1 MDSACDFDG
10 AGPLHRSGMDAASFD
25 RLVLTSEGTSDGLES
40 FFATDELTGE
50 RWQVKSA
57 LRGSAAA
64 ALLER
69 EAALAE
75 RLPADLAEAP
85 QRLEHRNRVILL
97 YPDRAATTL
106 DDLAPGTLALD
117 AFLDLGR
124 AVAGALARL
133 HALGAIHGGLRP
145 PCVLV
150 EDDGRV
156 RFRHLV
162 GPHPGGSISTGQP
175 QGAAHLAAAGAIA
188 YAAPE
193 QARIHRPTCDARSDL
208 YALGVLLYRLLV
220 GRLPLQATSM
230 AEWLHAHVAVAP
242 VRPGAGR
249 GDVPP
254 VVDAILMKLI
264 DKDPEQRYQSAD
276 ALQIDLRL
284 ARAALAAGDGAET
297 FALGRGEL
305 ARKGFEARGL
315 FGRAS
320 ELSEL
325 VGAFGRVSATG
336 RSELIF
342 LRGEAGVGKSALVEQ
357 LAKAWL
363 PVDTQFAAGKSVLL
377 QEGMPYA
384 PFAQALRTLVMRA
397 LGESAEKLDGI
408 RERLAT
414 HLAGYS
420 SLLIDLVP
428 EAEFILSDGGAL
440 PDVAAS
446 LAQARVVRV
455 VLQTLKAFATP
466 SRPLVLF
473 LDDLQWM
480 DAASLGAL
488 QALSRETPPHLLV
501 IGSYREEEIARHPEL
516 ASLVEEAR
524 ASLLPTTEIRV
535 GPLSDAETLE
545 FVASTLNGSPAELGE
560 LAQSIHR
567 KTGGNAFYVRQLL
580 QKLFDDKVIAFDP
593 EAQRWHWDPL
603 RFGAYTSVSDF
614 MLQRLDALPVSQR
627 GFLQRLASVGGRFSA
642 QNLGPLVGQSQ
653 AEVERIAAGLTETGL
668 LLRRD
673 ADYLIAHDRVLE
685 AAYAS
690 IPEQDRPAEHLAI
703 ARRLMDIARD
713 GDADWAFAMAAQ
725 IERADR
731 AVLDEGERLAF
742 VKALRTAARR
752 ARTAGA
758 VQQAAGHIETARS
771 LMPADWQVS
780 HHALFVEVKWLH
792 CDSLLTL
799 GRTDEALSAIDSLLA
814 IAVNRVDQAD
824 LYRLKAIAR
833 TIQSDY
839 EGAIAEA
846 LAGLALLGVELERS
860 VTEEQLEQAYQACSA
875 RLNAVEVSHL
885 RELTE
890 IADPALRSALALL
903 STLSASFFV
912 RGGLRLLHLIKIVEL
927 TLDHG
932 ISPEAAY
939 GFAWFG
945 VFSADLYGAYE
956 DGVNY
961 AMMAQEIVQRDG
973 YEAQQTATLLALDQ
987 VSVWTRPLRF
997 ALDRAREAAQI
1008 GLAAG
1013 DLGWACYARN
1023 HIASN
1028 MLMLG
1033 APLSAVRE
1041 DIEEGL
1047 AWTRQYRYRDIEL
1060 ILAAQFRVADTL
1072 AFGNYDGAQVAP
1084 DEEITSLATLFWV
1097 QYYAGVTAFLFGDF
1111 DRALLHLEKATA
1123 LSWAAPAHIDT
1134 ASCALFLALAL
1145 ARTGAGAFARKA
1157 ALGRIGH
1164 LRQRFAD
1171 LAGLNPTTFECKHLL
1186 LEAEA
1191 ARLSGM
1197 PADAQR
1203 LYEQAADAAAA
1214 SGFEHEQA
1222 LAYELAAYCCREAG
1236 LDIPTSGYMQAA
1248 ISHYRHWGAEGKA
1261 DRLLRS
1267 FPLLADGGGTRQNRA
1282 RETAGDTVG
1291 QDGLNLEVMTRAAQT
1306 LAEAV
1311 GLDQVIRTLM
1321 RGMIVH
1327 AGAQYGLLILMRGDE
1342 PVIEASAHI
1351 ENQQVDV
1358 DVHSAVPTARDLPLA
1373 MLYTVM
1379 RTRRTAVY
1387 ADAASEEPG
1396 LRPAGHGGAPARSLL
1411 FMPLIKRG
1419 SLVGILYLENSL
1431 AADVF
1436 TPNRTALLE
1445 LLATQAAIS
1454 LDAARLYN
1462 DLVDENTR
1470 RASAEF
1476 DLREARAELGR
1487 ASRMMAMGN
1496 YAASIAHEINQ
1507 PLTSIV
1513 ASADAAMRWLR
1524 RAEPDL
1530 NEALQGVEQIRAS
1543 GMRAAGIVKSLRA
1556 LAKRTAPVL
1565 EPIRLEDLT
1574 EDVLRL
1580 VVKDLQSNGVELIDL
1595 LAVDRRHVE
1604 ADPVQLQQVVFNL
1617 ITNAIHAMDAVDPNR
1632 RRLIIETVQEAGAV
1646 RLSITDT
1653 GCGMSEDVRARIFEP
1668 FFTTKHA
1675 GMGIGLSICRSI
1687 IDAHGGALQARST
1700 VGEGSVFY
1708 FSLKALGDTARPE
1721 PDAQT
1726 RG

>member
-1 MDSACDFDG
+1 MDSARDIDG
-10 AGPLHRSGMDAASFD
+10 NSPLLRSGMDAASFD
-25 RLVLTSEGTSDGLES
+25 RLALTSEGISDGLES
-40 FFATDELTGE
+40 FLAQDELTGE
-50 RWQVKSA
+50 RWRVKSA
-57 LRGSAAA
+57 LRGSPAA
-64 ALLER
+64 ALLDR
-69 EAALAE
+69 EAALAQG
-75 RLPADLAEAP
+75 LPADLADP
-85 QRLEHRNRVILL
+85 PHRLDHRNRVILL
-97 YPDRAATTL
+97 YPDRPAATL
-106 DDLAPGTLALD
+106 GDLAAGTLALD
-117 AFLDLGR
+117 AFLDLGM
-124 AVAGALARL
+124 AVAGALSRL
-133 HALGAIHGGLRP
+133 HACGAIHGGLRP
-145 PCVLV
+145 PCVLL
-150 EDDGRV
+150 EENGGV

-162 GPHPGGSISTGQP
+162 GAPTTTGEP
-175 QGAAHLAAAGAIA
+175 QGAARFAVADAIA

-208 YALGVLLYRLLV
+208 YALGVLLYALLV
-220 GRLPLQATSM
+220 GRLPLQATST
-230 AEWLHAHVAVAP
+230 AEWLHAHVAVEP
-242 VRPGAGR
+242 LRPSALR

-254 VVDAILMKLI
+254 VVDAVLMKLV
-264 DKDPEQRYQSAD
+264 DKDPEQRYQSAES
-276 ALQIDLRL
+276 LQIDLRL
-284 ARAALAAGDGAET
+284 ARAALAAGDSPAT

-325 VGAFGRVSATG
+325 VEAFGRVSRTG
-336 RSELIF
+336 RSELIL
-342 LRGEAGVGKSALVEQ
+342 LRGEAGAGKSALVEQ
-357 LAKAWL
+357 LSKAWL
-363 PVDTQFAAGKSVLL
+363 PADAQFAAGKSVLL

-384 PFAQALRTLVMRA
+384 PFAQALRALVMRA
-397 LGESAEKLDGI
+397 LGESADVLEGI
-408 RERLAT
+408 RARLAA
-414 HLAGYS
+414 HLSGYS

-428 EAEFILSDGGAL
+428 EAEFLLSDGGAL
-440 PDVAAS
+440 PEVAAS
-446 LAQARVVRV
+446 LAQARLVRV
-455 VLQTLKAFATP
+455 VLQSLKAFATP

-488 QALSRETPPHLLV
+488 QALSRETPPHVLV
-501 IGSYREEEIARHPEL
+501 ICSYREEEIARHPEL
-516 ASLVEEAR
+516 ASLVAEAR
-524 ASLLPTTEIRV
+524 AGLLPTTDIRV
-535 GPLSDAETLE
+535 GPLSGAETLE
-545 FVASTLNGSPAELGE
+545 FVASALNGTPAELGE
-560 LAQSIHR
+560 LADSIHR

-603 RFGAYTSVSDF
+603 RFGAYRSVSDF
-614 MLQRLDALPVSQR
+614 MLQRLDALPTSQR
-627 GFLQRLASVGGRFSA
+627 GFLQRLASVGGRLSGE
-642 QNLGPLVGQSQ
+642 NLARLVGQSK
-653 AEVERIAAGLTETGL
+653 AETERIADGLLEAGL
-668 LLRRD
+668 LLRQD
-673 ADYLIAHDRVLE
+673 TDYVIAHDRVLE

-690 IPEQDRPAEHLAI
+690 IPERDRPAEHLAI
-703 ARRLMDIARD
+703 ARRMIAIERE

-731 AVLDEGERLAF
+731 TAIDEAERLAF

-752 ARTAGA
+752 TRNSGA
-758 VQQAAGHIETARS
+758 VHQAAGHIETARS
-771 LMPADWQVS
+771 LMSADWQVS

-799 GRTDEALSAIDSLLA
+799 GRTDEALTAIDRLLA
-814 IAVNRVDQAD
+814 IAVNPVDQAD

-839 EGAIAEA
+839 ERAIDEA
-846 LAGLALLGVELERS
+846 LAGLALLGVELERA
-860 VTEEQLEQAYQACSA
+860 VTDEQLEQAYQACSA
-875 RLNAVEVSHL
+875 RLNALEMSHL
-885 RELTE
+885 RDLPE
-890 IADPALRSALALL
+890 ITDPALRSVPALL
-903 STLSASFFV
+903 SALSASFFV
-912 RGGLRLLHLIKIVEL
+912 RGGLRLLHLIKIVEF

-932 ISPEAAY
+932 MTPEAAY

-956 DGVNY
+956 DGERH

-973 YEAQQTATLLALDQ
+973 YEAQRTAILLALDQ
-987 VSVWTRPLRF
+987 VGAWTRPLRL

-1008 GLAAG
+1008 GLTAG

-1033 APLSAVRE
+1033 APLSAVRD

-1047 AWTRQYRYRDIEL
+1047 AWTRQFKYRDIEH
-1060 ILAAQFRVADTL
+1060 ILAAQFCLADTL
-1072 AFGNYDGAQVAP
+1072 ASGDYDGAPVVQ
-1084 DEEITSLATLFWV
+1084 DEEVTSLATLFWV
-1097 QYYAGVTAFLFGDF
+1097 HHYAGVAAFLFGDF
-1111 DRALLHLEKATA
+1111 DRAVLQLEKATE

-1134 ASCALFLALAL
+1134 AACAFFLALAL
-1145 ARTGAGAFARKA
+1145 ARAGSGAPARKA
-1157 ALGRIGH
+1157 ALGRIGN

-1171 LAGLNPTTFECKHLL
+1171 LARLNPPTFECKHLL

-1214 SGFEHEQA
+1214 NGFVHEQA
-1222 LAYELAAYCCREAG
+1222 LAYELAAYCYREAG
-1236 LDIPTSGYMQAA
+1236 LDIPTSAYIQAA

-1261 DRLLRS
+1261 DQLLRE
-1267 FPLLADGGGTRQNRA
+1267 FPLLLDAGPGARQHR
-1282 RETAGDTVG
+1282 AGDATAAAGG
-1291 QDGLNLEVMTRAAQT
+1291 QGGLNLDVMTRAAQT
-1306 LAEAV
+1306 LAETV

-1321 RGMIVH
+1321 REMIVH
-1327 AGAQYGLLILMRGDE
+1327 AGAQYGLLMLMRGDE
-1342 PVIEASAHI
+1342 PVIEASARI
-1351 ENQQVDV
+1351 ENQQVEV
-1358 DVHSAVPTARDLPLA
+1358 DVRSAVPTARDLPLA
-1373 MLYTVM
+1373 QLNTVM
-1379 RTRRTAVY
+1379 RTRRTAVF

-1396 LRPAGHGGAPARSLL
+1396 LRPAGHGRGPARSLL

-1524 RAEPDL
+1524 RPEPNVD
-1530 NEALQGVEQIRAS
+1530 EALQGVEQIRAS

-1556 LAKRTAPVL
+1556 LAKRSAPVL

-1580 VVKDLQSNGVELIDL
+1580 VAKDLQANGIALVDRLG
-1595 LAVDRRHVE
+1595 VDRRHVE

-1617 ITNAIHAMDAVDPNR
+1617 ITNAIHAMETVDPR
-1632 RRLIIETVQEAGAV
+1632 RRHLTIETAREAGAV
-1646 RLSITDT
+1646 RLTIADT
-1653 GCGMSEDVRARIFEP
+1653 GCGMSEDVLARIFEP

-1687 IDAHGGALQARST
+1687 IDAHGGVLRAHST
-1700 VGEGSVFY
+1700 LGEGSIFC
-1708 FSLKALGDTARPE
+1708 FSLKTLD
-1721 PDAQT
+1721 DAAPT
-1726 RG
+1726 EKDAKT

>member
-1 MDSACDFDG
+1 MDSVRDIDG
-10 AGPLHRSGMDAASFD
+10 NSPPLRSGMDAASFD
-25 RLVLTSEGTSDGLES
+25 RLALTSEGAVDGIES
-40 FFATDELTGE
+40 CLAQDELTGE
-50 RWQVKSA
+50 RWRVKSA
-57 LRGSAAA
+57 LRGSPAAA
-64 ALLER
+64 ILDR
-69 EAALAE
+69 EAALAQG
-75 RLPADLAEAP
+75 LPTDLADP
-85 QRLEHRNRVILL
+85 PHRLEHRNRVLLL
-97 YPDRAATTL
+97 YPDRPTSTL
-106 DDLAPGTLALD
+106 GDLTPGTLAPEAL
-117 AFLDLGR
+117 LDLGT
-124 AVAGALARL
+124 AIAAALSRL
-133 HALGAIHGGLRP
+133 HALGTIHGGLRP
-145 PCVLV
+145 PSVLL
-150 EDDGRV
+150 EERGRV

-162 GPHPGGSISTGQP
+162 GPIGTDAP
-175 QGAAHLAAAGAIA
+175 QAAGFMAADAIA

-193 QARIHRPTCDARSDL
+193 QARLHRPASDARSDL
-208 YALGVLLYRLLV
+208 YSLGVLLYALLV

-230 AEWLHAHVAVAP
+230 AEWLHAHVAVEP
-242 VRPGAGR
+242 VRPGAVR

-254 VVDAILMKLI
+254 MLDAILMKLI
-264 DKDPEQRYQSAD
+264 DKDPEQRYQSAE

-284 ARAALAAGDGAET
+284 ARTALAAGDGAAT
-297 FALGRGEL
+297 FALGRGEF
-305 ARKGFEARGL
+305 ARKGIEARGL
-315 FGRAS
+315 FGRTL
-320 ELSEL
+320 ELSQL
-325 VGAFGRVSATG
+325 VEAFGRVSRTG
-336 RSELIF
+336 RSELIL
-342 LRGEAGVGKSALVEQ
+342 LRGEAGAGKSALVEQ
-357 LAKAWL
+357 LSKAWL
-363 PVDTQFAAGKSVLL
+363 PADAQFAAGKSVLL

-397 LGESAEKLDGI
+397 LGESADVLDGI
-408 RERLAT
+408 RERLAAQ
-414 HLAGYS
+414 LSGYS

-440 PDVAAS
+440 PEVAAS
-446 LAQARVVRV
+446 MAQARVVRI

-488 QALSRETPPHLLV
+488 QALWREAPPHVLL
-501 IGSYREEEIARHPEL
+501 IGSYREEEVARHPEL
-516 ASLVEEAR
+516 VSLLAEAHTG
-524 ASLLPTTEIRV
+524 LLPTTEIRV
-535 GPLSDAETLE
+535 GPLSSTETLE
-545 FVASTLNGSPAELGE
+545 FVASALNGAPAELGE
-560 LAQSIHR
+560 LADSIHR
-567 KTGGNAFYVRQLL
+567 KTGGNAFFVRQLL
-580 QKLFDDKVIAFDP
+580 QKLFDDRVIAFDP
-593 EAQRWHWDPL
+593 EAQRWRWDPL
-603 RFGAYTSVSDF
+603 RFGAYNSVSDF
-614 MLQRLDALPVSQR
+614 MLQRLDALPPSQR
-627 GFLQRLASVGGRFSA
+627 GVLQRLASVGGRVSGETFA
-642 QNLGPLVGQSQ
+642 HLVGQSE
-653 AEVERIAAGLTETGL
+653 AEAEHVADMLVEAGL

-673 ADYLIAHDRVLE
+673 ADYVIAHDRVLE

-690 IPEQDRPAEHLAI
+690 IPEPDRPTEHLAI
-703 ARRLMDIARD
+703 ARRMIAVERD

-731 AVLDEGERLAF
+731 TTLDEAERLSF
-742 VKALRTAARR
+742 VRALRTAARR
-752 ARTAGA
+752 ARNSGA
-758 VQQAAGHIETARS
+758 VHVAAGHIEMARS
-771 LMPADWQVS
+771 LMPDVWQVS
-780 HHALFVEVKWLH
+780 HRALFAEVKWLH
-792 CDSLLTL
+792 CEILIAL
-799 GRTDEALSAIDSLLA
+799 GRIDEALPAIERSLA
-814 IAVNRVDQAD
+814 IAATPVEQAD

-833 TIQSDY
+833 TIRSDY
-839 EGAIAEA
+839 EGAIDEA

-860 VTEEQLEQAYQACSA
+860 VTDEQLAQAYQACSA
-875 RLNAVEVSHL
+875 RLNALDVSHL
-885 RELTE
+885 RDLPE
-890 IADPALRSALALL
+890 ITDPAMRSALALL
-903 STLSASFFV
+903 SALSAAFFV
-912 RGGLRLLHLIKIVEL
+912 RGGLRVLHLIKIVEL

-932 ISPEAAY
+932 MTPEAAY

-945 VFSADLYGAYE
+945 VFCAELYGAYE
-956 DGVNY
+956 DGETY
-961 AMMAQEIVQRDG
+961 AMMAQDIVQRDG
-973 YEAQQTATLLALDQ
+973 YEAQQTAVLLALDQ
-987 VSVWTRPLRF
+987 VGAWTRPLRF
-997 ALDRAREAAQI
+997 ALGRAREAAQI
-1008 GLAAG
+1008 GLTAG

-1033 APLSAVRE
+1033 APLSAVRD

-1047 AWTRQYRYRDIEL
+1047 AWTRQFKYRDIEL
-1060 ILAAQFRVADTL
+1060 ILAAQFSFVDTL
-1072 AFGNYDGAQVAP
+1072 ASGDYDGAQGVPEA
-1084 DEEITSLATLFWV
+1084 EITSLATLFWV
-1097 QYYAGVTAFLFGDF
+1097 RHYAGVTAFLFGDF
-1111 DRALLHLEKATA
+1111 ERAVLQLEQAAA

-1145 ARTGAGAFARKA
+1145 ARTSAGAPARKA
-1157 ALGRIGH
+1157 ALGRIDE
-1164 LRQRFAD
+1164 LRRRFAD
-1171 LAGLNPTTFECKHLL
+1171 RARLNPSTFECKHLL

-1191 ARLSGM
+1191 ARLSGI

-1214 SGFEHEQA
+1214 SGFVHEQA

-1236 LDIPTSGYMQAA
+1236 LGIPTSGYVQAA

-1261 DRLLRS
+1261 EQLMRS
-1267 FPLLADGGGTRQNRA
+1267 FPLLLDGGGGARA
-1282 RETAGDTVG
+1282 HRAGDGAADATGGPVG
-1291 QDGLNLEVMTRAAQT
+1291 QGGLNLEVMTKAAQT
-1306 LAEAV
+1306 LAETV

-1321 RGMIVH
+1321 REMIVH
-1327 AGAQYGLLILMRGDE
+1327 AGAQYGLLILMRGGD
-1342 PVIEASAHI
+1342 PVIEASARV
-1351 ENQQVDV
+1351 ENQQVEV

-1373 MLYTVM
+1373 MLNTVM
-1379 RTRRTAVY
+1379 RTRRTAVF

-1396 LRPAGHGGAPARSLL
+1396 LRAAGHGGTPARSLL

-1419 SLVGILYLENSL
+1419 TLVGILYLENNL

-1476 DLREARAELGR
+1476 DLRETRAELGR

-1524 RAEPDL
+1524 RAEPDVD
-1530 NEALQGVEQIRAS
+1530 EALQGVEQIRAS

-1574 EDVLRL
+1574 EDVMRL
-1580 VVKDLQSNGVELIDL
+1580 VVKDLQSNGVELVDL

-1617 ITNAIHAMDAVDPNR
+1617 ITNAIHAMEAVDPGR
-1632 RRLIIETVQEAGAV
+1632 RRLTIETSQEAGTV
-1646 RLSITDT
+1646 RLSIADT
-1653 GCGMSEDVRARIFEP
+1653 GCGMSEDVLSRIFEP

-1687 IDAHGGALQARST
+1687 IEAHGGVLRARST

-1708 FSLKALGDTARPE
+1708 FSLKTLDDAARTE
-1721 PDAQT
+1721 QDAEA
-1726 RG
+1726 

>member
-1 MDSACDFDG
+1 
-10 AGPLHRSGMDAASFD
+10 MDAASFD
-25 RLVLTSEGTSDGLES
+25 RLALTSEGTVDGIES
-40 FFATDELTGE
+40 CLAQDELTGE
-50 RWQVKSA
+50 RWRVKSA
-57 LRGSAAA
+57 LRGSPAAT
-64 ALLER
+64 LLDR
-69 EAALAE
+69 EAALAQA
-75 RLPADLAEAP
+75 LPTDLADP
-85 QRLEHRNRVILL
+85 PHRLEHRNRVLLL
-97 YPDRAATTL
+97 YPDRPTGTL
-106 DDLAPGTLALD
+106 GDLTPGTLAPEAL
-117 AFLDLGR
+117 LDLGT
-124 AVAGALARL
+124 AIAAALSRL
-133 HALGAIHGGLRP
+133 HALGTIHGGLRP
-145 PCVLV
+145 PSVLL
-150 EDDGRV
+150 EERGRV
-156 RFRHLV
+156 RFRHFV
-162 GPHPGGSISTGQP
+162 GPIDTNAP
-175 QGAAHLAAAGAIA
+175 QTAGFTAADAIA

-193 QARIHRPTCDARSDL
+193 QARLHRPASDARSDL
-208 YALGVLLYRLLV
+208 YSLGVLLYALLV

-230 AEWLHAHVAVAP
+230 AEWLHAHVAVEP
-242 VRPGAGR
+242 VRPGAVR

-254 VVDAILMKLI
+254 MLDAILMKLI
-264 DKDPEQRYQSAD
+264 DKDPEQRYQSAE
-276 ALQIDLRL
+276 ALLIDLRL
-284 ARAALAAGDGAET
+284 ARTALAAGDGAAT
-297 FALGRGEL
+297 FALGRGEF
-305 ARKGFEARGL
+305 ARKGIEARGL
-315 FGRAS
+315 FGRAV
-320 ELSEL
+320 ELAQL
-325 VGAFGRVSATG
+325 VEAFERVSRTG
-336 RSELIF
+336 RSELIL
-342 LRGEAGVGKSALVEQ
+342 LRGEAGAGKSALVEQ
-357 LAKAWL
+357 LSKAWL
-363 PVDTQFAAGKSVLL
+363 PADAQFAAGKSVLL

-397 LGESAEKLDGI
+397 LGESADVLDGI
-408 RERLAT
+408 RERLAAQ
-414 HLAGYS
+414 LSGYS

-440 PDVAAS
+440 PEVAAS
-446 LAQARVVRV
+446 MAQARVVRI
-455 VLQTLKAFATP
+455 VLQTLRAFATP
-466 SRPLVLF
+466 SRPLILF

-488 QALSRETPPHLLV
+488 QALWREAPPHVLL
-501 IGSYREEEIARHPEL
+501 IGSYREEEVARHPEL
-516 ASLVEEAR
+516 ASLLAEAPTG
-524 ASLLPTTEIRV
+524 LLPTTEIRV
-535 GPLSDAETLE
+535 GPLSGAETLE
-545 FVASTLNGSPAELGE
+545 FVASALNGAPAELGE
-560 LAQSIHR
+560 LADSIHR
-567 KTGGNAFYVRQLL
+567 KTGGNAFFVRQLL
-580 QKLFDDKVIAFDP
+580 QKLFDDRVIAFDP
-593 EAQRWHWDPL
+593 EAQRWRWDPL
-603 RFGAYTSVSDF
+603 RFGAYNSVSDF
-614 MLQRLDALPVSQR
+614 MLQRLDALPPSQR
-627 GFLQRLASVGGRFSA
+627 GVLQRLASVGGRVSGETFA
-642 QNLGPLVGQSQ
+642 HLVGQSE
-653 AEVERIAAGLTETGL
+653 AEAEHVADMLVEAGL

-673 ADYLIAHDRVLE
+673 ADYVIAHDRVLE

-690 IPEQDRPAEHLAI
+690 IPEPDRPAEHLAI
-703 ARRLMDIARD
+703 ARRMIAIERD

-731 AVLDEGERLAF
+731 TTLDEAERLSF
-742 VKALRTAARR
+742 VRALRTAARR
-752 ARTAGA
+752 ARNSGA
-758 VQQAAGHIETARS
+758 IDQAAGHIEMARS
-771 LMPADWQVS
+771 LMPDVWQVR
-780 HHALFVEVKWLH
+780 HRALFAEVKWLH
-792 CDSLLTL
+792 CEILIAL
-799 GRTDEALSAIDSLLA
+799 GRIDEALPAIERSLA
-814 IAVNRVDQAD
+814 IAATPVEQAD

-833 TIQSDY
+833 TIRSDY
-839 EGAIAEA
+839 EGAIDEA
-846 LAGLALLGVELERS
+846 LAGLALLGVELARS
-860 VTEEQLEQAYQACSA
+860 VTDEQLDQAYQACSA
-875 RLNAVEVSHL
+875 RLNALDVSRL
-885 RELTE
+885 RDLPE
-890 IADPALRSALALL
+890 ITDPAMRSALALL
-903 STLSASFFV
+903 SALSAAFFV

-956 DGVNY
+956 DGLNY

-987 VSVWTRPLRF
+987 VSVWTRPLPF

-1028 MLMLG
+1028 MLMVG

-1047 AWTRQYRYRDIEL
+1047 AWTRQYKYRDIEL

-1072 AFGNYDGAQVAP
+1072 ASGDYDRAQVVP
-1084 DEEITSLATLFWV
+1084 DEEITSIATLFWV
-1097 QYYAGVTAFLFGDF
+1097 QYYTGITAFLFNDF
-1111 DRALLHLEKATA
+1111 DCALLHLEKATA

-1134 ASCALFLALAL
+1134 ASCSLFLALAL
-1145 ARTGAGAFARKA
+1145 ARTGTGLLAPKA
-1157 ALGRIGH
+1157 VLGRIGPM
-1164 LRQRFAD
+1164 RQRFAD
-1171 LAGLNPTTFECKHLL
+1171 LAALNPTTFECKHLL

-1214 SGFEHEQA
+1214 SGFLHEQA

-1261 DRLLRS
+1261 DRLMRS
-1267 FPLLADGGGTRQNRA
+1267 FPLLADGGAGARQHRVNGP
-1282 RETAGDTVG
+1282 AGDTGG
-1291 QDGLNLEVMTRAAQT
+1291 QGSLNLEVMTRAAQT

-1321 RGMIVH
+1321 REMIVH

-1342 PVIEASAHI
+1342 PVIQASARI
-1351 ENQQVDV
+1351 ENQQVEV

-1373 MLYTVM
+1373 MLNTVM

-1396 LRPAGHGGAPARSLL
+1396 LRLAGHGGAPARSLL

-1436 TPNRTALLE
+1436 TPNRTALLD
-1445 LLATQAAIS
+1445 LLASQAAIS

-1462 DLVDENTR
+1462 DLMDENTL

-1565 EPIRLEDLT
+1565 ERIRLEDLT
-1574 EDVLRL
+1574 EDVMRL
-1580 VVKDLQSNGVELIDL
+1580 VVKDLQSNGVELVDL

-1617 ITNAIHAMDAVDPNR
+1617 ITNAIHAMEAVDPGR
-1632 RRLIIETVQEAGAV
+1632 RRLTIETSQDAGTV
-1646 RLSITDT
+1646 RLSIADT
-1653 GCGMSEDVRARIFEP
+1653 GCGMSEDVLSRIFEP

-1687 IDAHGGALQARST
+1687 IEAHGGVLRARST

-1708 FSLKALGDTARPE
+1708 FSLKTQDDAARSE
-1721 PDAQT
+1721 QDAQA
-1726 RG
+1726 